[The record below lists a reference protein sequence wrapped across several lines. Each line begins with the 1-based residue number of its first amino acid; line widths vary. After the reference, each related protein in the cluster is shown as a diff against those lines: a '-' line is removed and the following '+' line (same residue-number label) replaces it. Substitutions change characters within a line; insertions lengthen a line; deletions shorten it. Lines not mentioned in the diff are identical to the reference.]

1 MIEACDHQCVGV
13 LIVNPND
20 EVLVIERARP
30 PLFWAPPA
38 GHVDDHG
45 SELTAAIEETSEE
58 VGIELSVDG
67 LERVLSG
74 EHMTDNQC
82 RRSRDGWHDWS
93 VFTARVGETE
103 VVASPAEVKRFAW
116 VSSAVLHAMAYETDY
131 PMRLEPVWTSMLE
144 KLGWLNRL
152 EPDARET

>member
-1 MIEACDHQCVGV
+1 MTEACDHRSVGV

-45 SELTAAIEETSEE
+45 DELTTAIEETREE
-58 VGIELSVDG
+58 VGIELSING

-74 EHMTDNQC
+74 EHMIHNQC
-82 RRSRDGWHDWS
+82 RRSTDGWHDWT
-93 VFTARVGETE
+93 VFTARVGEAD
-103 VVASPAEVKRFAW
+103 VLASPEEVKRFAW
-116 VSSAVLHAMAYETDY
+116 VSRAVLHEMAYDVESS
-131 PMRLEPVWTSMLE
+131 MKLEPVWVDMLE
-144 KLGWLNRL
+144 KIGWLSRPNG
-152 EPDARET
+152 AVVS